1 MVPAEG
7 NTVSGEE
14 EKMRLGRLVCT
25 REGYVVTAV
34 SDVGFR
40 PAGILLS
47 EVGRLE
53 HVDSPCKK
61 YSPFSYSPRT
71 NVSALYLARWP
82 ACLIVLTCKTP
93 SIESR
98 KRCVTSD
105 IKRGR

>member
-40 PAGILLS
+40 PAGILLYQRMA
-47 EVGRLE
+47 G
-53 HVDSPCKK
+53 
-61 YSPFSYSPRT
+61 
-71 NVSALYLARWP
+71 
-82 ACLIVLTCKTP
+82 
-93 SIESR
+93 
-98 KRCVTSD
+98 
-105 IKRGR
+105 